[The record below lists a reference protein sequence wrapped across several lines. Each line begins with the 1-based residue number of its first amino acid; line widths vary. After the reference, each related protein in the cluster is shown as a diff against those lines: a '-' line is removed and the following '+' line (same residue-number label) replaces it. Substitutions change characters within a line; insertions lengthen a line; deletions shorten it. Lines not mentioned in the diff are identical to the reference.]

1 MIKITS
7 DSTCDLSKELLDK
20 NNIST
25 VPLHILIDEVDY
37 KDGVD
42 INANDVFRFV
52 GEEGKSCK
60 TAAVNVFEYETFFEP
75 FTKEFDAVI
84 HINLGSGFSSCYQN
98 ARIAAASFDNV
109 YVIDSENLSAGSG
122 ILVLEAVRLAEQG
135 VSAEQIVETIEQLK
149 KNVDC
154 SFVIDKLD
162 YLRKGGRC
170 SSVEAL
176 GATLLKIKPSI
187 EVIEGVM
194 KVGKKYRGKFE
205 RCVDGYIQDRLT
217 LTPNID
223 YSKVCLVSTE
233 VSDEEIATITAQ
245 LKQANFEEV
254 YVSTAGCTISSH
266 CGPHTLGIIYLKQ

>member
-1 MIKITS
+1 MIKVTS
-7 DSTCDLSKELLDK
+7 DSTSDLSNELCDTYNVSL
-20 NNIST
+20 
-25 VPLHILIDEVDY
+25 VPLHILVDDVDY

-42 INANDVFRFV
+42 INADDIFRFV

-60 TAAVNVFEYETFFEP
+60 TAAVNVYEYETFFEP
-75 FTKEFDAVI
+75 FAKQYDAVI
-84 HINLGSGFSSCYQN
+84 HINLGSGFSSCHQN

-122 ILVLEAVRLAEQG
+122 ILAIEAVKLAQQG
-135 VSAEQIVETIEQLK
+135 FSVEDIIEQLEMLK

-170 SSVEAL
+170 SSIEAL

-187 EVIEGVM
+187 EVLDGAM

-205 RCVDGYIQDRLT
+205 RSVGSYIHDRLT

-223 YSKVCLVSTE
+223 YRKVFLVSSK
-233 VSDEEIATITAQ
+233 VSDEEIADIKAQ
-245 LKQANFEEV
+245 LVEANFEEV
-254 YVSTAGCTISSH
+254 YVSSAGCTISSH
-266 CGPHTLGIIYLKQ
+266 CGPHTLGIIYLKK

>member
-1 MIKITS
+1 MIKITG
-7 DSTCDLSKELLDK
+7 DSTCDLSKQQCEQLNVSL
-20 NNIST
+20 
-25 VPLHILIDEVDY
+25 VPLHILIDEEDF

-42 INANDVFRFV
+42 INADDIFRFV

-60 TAAVNVFEYETFFEP
+60 TAAVNVYEYETFFEP
-75 FTKEFDAVI
+75 LAKQYEAVI
-84 HINLGSGFSSCYQN
+84 HINLGSGFSSCHQN
-98 ARIAAASFDNV
+98 ARIAASSFDNV
-109 YVIDSENLSAGSG
+109 YVVDSENLSAGSG
-122 ILVLEAVRLAEQG
+122 ILAIEAVKLAEQG
-135 VSAEQIVETIEQLK
+135 LSAQEIVEKLEQVK
-149 KNVDC
+149 KNIDC
-154 SFVIDKLD
+154 SFVIDKFD

-176 GATLLKIKPSI
+176 GAALLKIKPSI
-187 EVIEGVM
+187 EVIEGAM

-223 YSKVCLVSTE
+223 YKKVCLVSSK
-233 VSDEEIATITAQ
+233 VSEEEIVEITAV

-254 YVSTAGCTISSH
+254 YISEAGCTISSH